1 LLEDEQMFSLGE
13 FVDGPCNKFPTVKI
27 LKMRRV
33 YEKFHAFLILIKF
46 YELCWYFYL
55 QVYIWD

>member
-1 LLEDEQMFSLGE
+1 MFSLGE